1 MWLAKRALHYGW
13 RALLSLAILGLLR
26 VRVRLVRRAL
36 LRIARVALSVLLHVR
51 LPAAILA
58 AIATWPLLYF

>member
-1 MWLAKRALHYGW
+1 M
-13 RALLSLAILGLLR
+13 LSLAILGLLR